1 MKERARYVFWQQVR
15 RWTLGLLA
23 VWLVVNLG
31 VPWFARELDRYSVM
45 GFPLGYWL
53 AGQGALFIYLA
64 LIAVYVAV
72 MDRLEA
78 ALLRSTA
85 DAPPTVAGAP
95 DGR

>member
-1 MKERARYVFWQQVR
+1 MYEQARYHFWQQAR
-15 RWTLGLLA
+15 RWTLGLLL

-64 LIAVYVAV
+64 LIAVYVLV

-78 ALLRSTA
+78 ALLLSSA
-85 DAPPTVAGAP
+85 DAPSTRPGAA

>member
-1 MKERARYVFWQQVR
+1 MNEQARYHFWQQVR
-15 RWTLGLLA
+15 RWTLGLLL

-31 VPWFARELDRYSVM
+31 VPWFARDLDRFSLM

-53 AGQGALFIYLA
+53 AGQGALFIYLG

-78 ALLRSTA
+78 ALLARSAEDPPAEAGTL
-85 DAPPTVAGAP
+85 DA
-95 DGR
+95 R